1 MVSLIQEYLLRYNLI
16 DTLDVLQKEIMSQ
29 STHHDNI
36 CESEILQV
44 IYIKILKAFDGGDQE
59 TFFALWNKFL
69 PLNIRL
75 RDDYAKNLEFYIQ
88 VYSWN

>member
-36 CESEILQV
+36 CESEILRV
-44 IYIKILKAFDGGDQE
+44 IYIK
-59 TFFALWNKFL
+59 
-69 PLNIRL
+69 NI
-75 RDDYAKNLEFYIQ
+75 EGF
-88 VYSWN
+88 